1 MRLVAVAGTLVFAAA
16 AGLIGWVVLTGG
28 ECAGAT
34 VHRSVDACIA
44 AGLPR
49 ERCASLLVEADRQ
62 LLQSGPV
69 FDMREQCEDR
79 YGSCQRA
86 AGATGF
92 VPRATGFCLKAGPPE
107 RLVPVFGR

>member
-1 MRLVAVAGTLVFAAA
+1 
-16 AGLIGWVVLTGG
+16 
-28 ECAGAT
+28 
-34 VHRSVDACIA
+34 
-44 AGLPR
+44 
-49 ERCASLLVEADRQ
+49 
-62 LLQSGPV
+62 
-69 FDMREQCEDR
+69 MREQCEDR